1 MQGSPKPGMRSNG
14 FFLLI
19 LIVLSTLIFFP
30 VFIPRDNTFLK
41 TISVLARYN
50 STRFLPVVG
59 LLLLGALTIKDQ
71 RTSMA
76 AAALVIF
83 PVFALT
89 LNGLWAGAYSE
100 NNVIAGL
107 IPRTDAFSFYGS
119 AVSLIETGFLTG
131 YTRRRPLF
139 GGLLAFLLWI
149 STGNLQIAL
158 TLLTY
163 LLALVTFFSVLE
175 LRKMIGQPA
184 AVLFFLILFLF
195 MRKYIG
201 ITMSENLGVLLGI
214 TAFTLFL
221 IFLQTTNADRK
232 KQVIFFLSS
241 NFVFALAQN
250 ARPGAIATLPFL
262 ILFAGWFFRDR
273 KKWSWKWMLVTTVVI
288 ISAFLINTAVFNLT
302 ALPGG
307 SQTNNIGFGIYGLVA
322 GGKGWEQIFVDHP
335 ELNTLSG
342 NQFEQAVF
350 QYIWEQLSA
359 NPMNFVQGMLVQFK
373 TLFSFAEANSIY
385 SFVWEKNRIFS
396 YALITTIYLLSL
408 AGIVSSFLKKQQKI
422 ILPLLIFGLGFLA
435 SLVVAPAYQTR
446 HMRVYAATIP
456 FLGFLPSIGVY
467 YLVELFS
474 KKIRAFSLFTT
485 ALDYP
490 VQKGVLICSV
500 LLALLIIFGPIT
512 IRFIA
517 PDEIPPSP
525 TCKEGEDAVFMAY
538 YPGSSIH
545 IYRNDP
551 SITTWVPILSQLDY
565 KGSIHS
571 ICCDAEINYFKYIPV
586 PTTMYPAVN
595 LLTDK
600 LIYMIVKEELLPD
613 RYGHLQICGHIEDV
627 HKQPSDSGFLYP
639 SSIQPID

>member
-1 MQGSPKPGMRSNG
+1 MQGSPKPGIRSNG

-408 AGIVSSFLKKQQKI
+408 AGIVSSFLKKQQKV

-485 ALDYP
+485 ALDFP
-490 VQKGVLICSV
+490 IQKGVLVCSV
-500 LLALLIIFGPIT
+500 FLALLIIFGPIT

-525 TCKEGEDAVFMAY
+525 TCKEGEDAVVMAY

-627 HKQPSDSGFLYP
+627 LKQPSDSGFLYP

>member
-1 MQGSPKPGMRSNG
+1 MQGSPKPGIRSNG

-288 ISAFLINTAVFNLT
+288 ISAFLINTVVFNLT

-408 AGIVSSFLKKQQKI
+408 AGIVSSFLKKQQKV

-474 KKIRAFSLFTT
+474 KRIRAFSLFTT

-490 VQKGVLICSV
+490 IQKGVLVCSV
-500 LLALLIIFGPIT
+500 FLALLIIFGPIT

-525 TCKEGEDAVFMAY
+525 TCKEGEDAVVMAY

-627 HKQPSDSGFLYP
+627 LKQPSDSGFLYP